1 MKKVYSLL
9 IALSLCT
16 MLFAQNISANNDV
29 SASEF
34 SGSVQQAMSNTDYMV
49 TAGDVYSLTYAANGV
64 PVNYTIAVDPT
75 YRIRVSNLA
84 VLDVYGKSYIT
95 VKKQVE
101 EIVQKNYPMSGAQ
114 FVLLN
119 PASFKVVVTGEVKS
133 TAERSAWALTRLSS
147 VIAGTTTDY
156 SSIRDI
162 TIKSTNGKTKTCD
175 LFKAT
180 RFGDFSQNP
189 YVRPGDVITIN
200 RIKRVVTIGGSVE
213 RPGSYELMKDENLKE
228 LVEYYSNGLTEL
240 ADTSRITLVRNRGSE
255 AKSGDTIYLK
265 NSDIISN
272 YTLNN
277 GDSIYIHSVSELA
290 PKIIV
295 EGIINNPNSKAD
307 NATNEV
313 DVNGNAQKASAIDAA
328 YRTSIN
334 FVSGE
339 NYATLIRRISYMFST
354 YSDLQNAYV
363 IRKDEKLLM
372 NIEDIIYNSG
382 FMSKYTVEQDDKL
395 VIPFQQ
401 NFQKII
407 INGEVKSVSE
417 INAWPLRR
425 LSSIIQDYL
434 TDYSSHRFIQV
445 TSVDGKI
452 DTYDLFLAS
461 RFGDLSQ
468 DPYIRSGETITI
480 PRIDR
485 RVTIKGAVER
495 PGTYELRSDENL
507 KDLVE
512 YYGNGLTP
520 KADPN
525 RMMLTHYVTEESK
538 LGNAVYLQQDAID
551 SNFALVNYDTVEIE
565 SYTKLKPVMFVEGA
579 VHVTDGS
586 TVLDSSS
593 RSVIRFDDNTRYTFL
608 IRNNAGLFSSS
619 AADISRAYINRKG
632 EIIPL
637 DISKILYDPANEID
651 LTVEPF
657 DTVIVPFRQ
666 MFVTVSGAVY
676 APGRYPYIPD
686 RTADYYIG
694 LAGGFIK
701 DKNWNENISIVDIDG
716 KHVKDKAVITPECTI
731 TVPTNSFSYFF
742 NKYAPVVTTAASL
755 ITTTISVIVTTKNL
769 SGK

>member
-9 IALSLCT
+9 IALSLGAL
-16 MLFAQNISANNDV
+16 LFAQNISANNDASV
-29 SASEF
+29 SEF

-147 VIAGTTTDY
+147 VIAGTTTGY

-200 RIKRVVTIGGSVE
+200 RIKRVVTINGSVE

-240 ADTSRITLVRNRGSE
+240 ADTSRIILVRNRGSE
-255 AKSGDTIYLK
+255 AKAGDTIYLN
-265 NSDIISN
+265 NSAISSN
-272 YTLNN
+272 YVLNN
-277 GDSIYIHSVSELA
+277 GDTIYIHSVTELA

-295 EGIINNPNSKAD
+295 EGIINNPNAKAD
-307 NATNEV
+307 NATNDV
-313 DVNGNAQKASAIDAA
+313 DVNGTAEKTSAIDAS

-407 INGEVKSVSE
+407 INGEVKAVAE

-434 TDYSSHRFIQV
+434 TDYSSNRFIQV

-468 DPYIRSGETITI
+468 DPYIRSGETITV

-551 SNFALVNYDTVEIE
+551 SNYALVNYDTVEIE
-565 SYTKLKPVMFVEGA
+565 TYTKLKPVLFIEGA
-579 VHVTDGS
+579 IYVTDGS
-586 TVLDSSS
+586 TALDSSN
-593 RSVIRFDDNTRYTFL
+593 RTVIRFDDNTRYTYL